1 MIFLEKGHTQNANDS
16 MHSTIE
22 RAKRNIFHPYQWE
35 AVMQFACKSKPYNV
49 KVMNQ
54 DEIYNFTTQLGSVYS
69 NLITIKLTDI
79 KGNPHKVKC
88 SSLCHVCL
96 QRPSGNKLKMLYKYD
111 LTTPFQVA
119 VIGNLKK
126 PYTRRSS
133 SYETNLDI
141 PKAYSETLV
150 VTPLLKKDLFH
161 SFYESLLTGTVMGDD
176 PDNID
181 PDCDSGDS
189 DSDAESE

>member
-88 SSLCHVCL
+88 
-96 QRPSGNKLKMLYKYD
+96 
-111 LTTPFQVA
+111 
-119 VIGNLKK
+119 
-126 PYTRRSS
+126 
-133 SYETNLDI
+133 
-141 PKAYSETLV
+141 
-150 VTPLLKKDLFH
+150 
-161 SFYESLLTGTVMGDD
+161 
-176 PDNID
+176 
-181 PDCDSGDS
+181 
-189 DSDAESE
+189 